1 MHICR
6 FVVLLVQDYIVDSV
20 LPTYHVDTAPFKTF
34 VRRLT
39 AGRVAPRCRQTF
51 TRQLEA
57 RLKKRKQDLINV
69 LKTVDR
75 VCTTADCW
83 TSRRRSFLG
92 ITVHWLNQDTLER
105 HSACLSVKQLSGRH
119 TFDVLA
125 KHMSEVNDDFGIT
138 NKTCFTVTDNGANFV
153 KAFRY
158 AIYLKKIN
166 YFFSHPMVH
175 LRPTSRT
182 GLNGQF
188 DRFSRECTIGFEK
201 KYLIF

>member
-105 HSACLSVKQLSGRH
+105 RAFLSSNSPADIRSTSLPSTCPKLTTTLESL
-119 TFDVLA
+119 T
-125 KHMSEVNDDFGIT
+125 KHASPSLTTEQTSLRLFGTQYTSKKLIT
-138 NKTCFTVTDNGANFV
+138 
-153 KAFRY
+153 
-158 AIYLKKIN
+158 
-166 YFFSHPMVH
+166 FFSHPMVH

-201 KYLIF
+201 KI